1 MLHQRHILVVDDD
14 PEIGD
19 LLQTYLS
26 QHSLR
31 VSVAKNGR
39 QMWQIIN
46 DARVDLVIL
55 DVMLPGEDG
64 ISLCKKLRDENDI
77 PIIMLSAAGS
87 EADRVVGLEVGA
99 DDYIPKPFG
108 ARELLARVKALLRR
122 SNTALADKSKQI
134 APLKSIKFAH
144 WQLDCN
150 RRQLIATDSVAVPL
164 STGEYELLL
173 VFLENP
179 ERVLSRELLM
189 DYTRGK
195 TSSNFDRAID
205 VQIGRL
211 RKKIELDPKRPA
223 IIITERGG
231 GYRFAAKI
239 ISGE

>member
-14 PEIGD
+14 PEIGE
-19 LLQTYLS
+19 LLQDYLS

-31 VSVAKNGR
+31 VSVAKNGIE
-39 QMWQIIN
+39 MWRVVR

-64 ISLCKKLRDENDI
+64 VSLCKKLRSEFDM
-77 PIIMLSAAGS
+77 PILMLSAAGT

-99 DDYIPKPFG
+99 DDYMPKPFG
-108 ARELLARVKALLRR
+108 PRELLARVKALLRR
-122 SNTALADKSKQI
+122 SNGALANKSKKI
-134 APLKSIKFAH
+134 APLQTIDFAH
-144 WQLDCN
+144 WQLDRN
-150 RRQLIATDSVAVPL
+150 QRRLISSDNVATPL

-179 ERVLSRELLM
+179 GRVLSRDLLM

-195 TSSNFDRAID
+195 TVQNFDRAID

-211 RKKIELDPKRPA
+211 RKKIEIDARHPE
-223 IIITERGG
+223 IIVTERGG

-239 ISGE
+239 LEE